1 MPIIDQVNR
10 DMTEAMKAK
19 QADRLNALRM
29 VKTALKLRET
39 ELPGPMDD
47 AEAMKVLQKL
57 LNQRRDAAEQY
68 RAAGRAD
75 RAEKE
80 EEEGRLIQSYLPVPP
95 TQEELTAAIEAAVSE
110 SRATSAKDMGMVIKL
125 ARQKL
130 EGKPIDGKLL
140 SDQVKARLIG

>member
-1 MPIIDQVNR
+1 
-10 DMTEAMKAK
+10 MTEAMKAK

-39 ELPGPMDD
+39 ELSGPMHDVD
-47 AEAMKVLQKL
+47 AMKVLQKL
-57 LNQRRDAAEQY
+57 LNQRHDAAEQY
-68 RAAGRAD
+68 RVAVRAD

-80 EEEGRLIQSYLPVPP
+80 EEEARLIQSYLPVPP
-95 TQEELTAAIEAAVSE
+95 TPEEMAAAIEAAVSE
-110 SRATSAKDMGMVIKL
+110 SGAGSIKDMGTVMKL

-140 SDQVKARLIG
+140 SDQVKARLI

>member
-1 MPIIDQVNR
+1 MPIVDQVSR

-19 QADRLNALRM
+19 QSDRLNALRM

-47 AEAMKVLQKL
+47 VEAMRVLQKL
-57 LNQRRDAAEQY
+57 LNQRHDAAEQY
-68 RAAGRAD
+68 RVAGRAD

-80 EEEGRLIQSYLPVPP
+80 EEEARLIQSYLPVPP
-95 TQEELTAAIEAAVSE
+95 TPEEMAAAIEAAVSE
-110 SRATSAKDMGMVIKL
+110 SGAGSIKDMGTVMKL

-140 SDQVKARLIG
+140 SDQVKARLI

>member
-1 MPIIDQVNR
+1 MPISDQVNR
-10 DMTEAMKAK
+10 DMTEAMKAR

-39 ELPGPMDD
+39 ELSGPMDD
-47 AEAMKVLQKL
+47 VEAMKVLQKL

-68 RAAGRAD
+68 RLAGRAD

-80 EEEGRLIQSYLPVPP
+80 EEEARLIQSYLPVPP
-95 TQEELTAAIEAAVSE
+95 TPEEMAAAIEAAILE
-110 SRATSAKDMGMVIKL
+110 SGATSAKDMGNVIKL

-130 EGKPIDGKLL
+130 EGKPIDGKQL
-140 SDQVKARLIG
+140 SDQVKARLVG

>member
-1 MPIIDQVNR
+1 MSITDQINH
-10 DMTEAMKAK
+10 DMTKAMKAK

-39 ELPGPMDD
+39 ELPGPIDD
-47 AEAMKVLQKL
+47 AEAMRVLQKL
-57 LNQRRDAAEQY
+57 LNQRHDAAEQY
-68 RAAGRAD
+68 RAAGRVD
-75 RAEKE
+75 RALKE

-95 TQEELTAAIEAAVSE
+95 TREEIMAAIESAVSE
-110 SRATSAKDMGMVIKL
+110 SGASTMKEMGAVIKL

-140 SDQVKARLIG
+140 SDQVKARLGG

>member
-1 MPIIDQVNR
+1 
-10 DMTEAMKAK
+10 MTEAMKAK

-39 ELPGPMDD
+39 ELSGPMDD

-80 EEEGRLIQSYLPVPP
+80 EEEGRLIQSYLPVPA
-95 TQEELTAAIEAAVSE
+95 TQEEMAGAIEAAISE
-110 SRATSAKDMGMVIKL
+110 SGATSAKDMGAVIKL

>member
-1 MPIIDQVNR
+1 MALTDQISR

-19 QADRLNALRM
+19 QTDRLNALRM

-39 ELPGPMDD
+39 ELSGPMDD

-80 EEEGRLIQSYLPVPP
+80 EEEGRLIQSYLPVAA
-95 TQEELTAAIEAAVSE
+95 TQDEIAAAIESAIAE
-110 SRATSAKDMGMVIKL
+110 SGATSIKDMGSVIKL
-125 ARQKL
+125 ARQRL

-140 SDQVKARLIG
+140 SDQVKARLAG

>member
-1 MPIIDQVNR
+1 MPIADQINR

-19 QADRLNALRM
+19 QVDRLNALRM

-39 ELPGPMDD
+39 ELAGPMDD

-57 LNQRRDAAEQY
+57 LNQRHDAAEQY
-68 RAAGRAD
+68 RAAGRVD
-75 RAEKE
+75 RADKE
-80 EEEGRLIQSYLPVPP
+80 EEEARLIQSYLPVPP
-95 TQEELTAAIEAAVSE
+95 TQEEISAAIEAAVAE
-110 SRATSAKDMGMVIKL
+110 SGASSVKEMGAVIKL

-140 SDQVKARLIG
+140 SDQVKARLT

>member
-1 MPIIDQVNR
+1 MPIADQVNR

-19 QADRLNALRM
+19 QVDRLNALRM

-39 ELPGPMDD
+39 ELTGPMDD

-57 LNQRRDAAEQY
+57 VNQRHDAAEQY
-68 RAAGRAD
+68 RAAGRVD
-75 RAEKE
+75 RADKE
-80 EEEGRLIQSYLPVPP
+80 EEEARLIQSYLPVPP
-95 TQEELTAAIEAAVSE
+95 TNEEILAAIEAAVAE
-110 SRATSAKDMGMVIKL
+110 SGASSIKEMGVVIKL

-140 SDQVKARLIG
+140 SDQVKARLG

>member
-1 MPIIDQVNR
+1 MPIADQINR

-19 QADRLNALRM
+19 QADRLSALRM

-39 ELPGPMDD
+39 ELVGPMDD

-57 LNQRRDAAEQY
+57 VNQRRDAAEQY
-68 RAAGRAD
+68 RAAGRVD
-75 RAEKE
+75 RADKE
-80 EEEGRLIQSYLPVPP
+80 EEEALLIQSYLPVPP
-95 TQEELTAAIEAAVSE
+95 TGEEIMAAIEAAIVE
-110 SRATSAKDMGMVIKL
+110 SGASSIKEMGTVIKL

-140 SDQVKARLIG
+140 SDQVKARLS